1 MQHRVMLDDGGDD
14 MLSLLRIGF
23 CGRLDGPV
31 IRLASACGKINLVG
45 RGAQTLRD
53 GFPYPAD
60 RLLTL
65 RSQRINA
72 AGVSVMLR
80 KIREHGFHHLRRS
93 LRCRRIIQIN
103 DLFHRILLFLNDC
116 IRSKRLPH
124 LFRGGAAFL
133 YSRSIP
139 SKPLRFTEVTI
150 PLPPRSVNCRRRI
163 YLPKE
168 HSG

>member
-1 MQHRVMLDDGGDD
+1 MMLDGGSDD
-14 MLSLLRIGF
+14 VLSLLHIGF
-23 CGRLDGPV
+23 RGRLDGPV
-31 IRLASACGKINLVG
+31 IRLASACGKINFIVC
-45 RGAQTLRD
+45 GAKALRD
-53 GFPYPAD
+53 GFPHLAD
-60 RLLTL
+60 HLLAL

-80 KIREHGFHHLRRS
+80 KIREHSLHHLRRS

-150 PLPPRSVNCRRRI
+150 PLPPRSVNCHRRI